1 MGAAAPDEGHAPSG
15 PAEAPGGLRPPPAR
29 RRVPPWLHVA
39 AFVSL
44 LAVWTWKLL
53 EPAPVPERL
62 RLALDLAGLAF
73 LAAKFLHLTGYAVLT
88 ALGGSLVP
96 GRRWRWAVVVFL
108 ALHGVGTEIGQTYVP
123 NRTGRVRD
131 VVIDW
136 AGIALGAWALQRWVK

>member
-1 MGAAAPDEGHAPSG
+1 MGAAPPNEAHAPSG
-15 PAEAPGGLRPPPAR
+15 PAEAPVDSRPPPGG
-29 RRVPPWLHVA
+29 RRVPLWLHVV
-39 AFVSL
+39 AFVAL

-62 RLALDLAGLAF
+62 RLALDLSGLAF
-73 LAAKFLHLTGYAVLT
+73 LAAKCLHLTGYAVLA

-96 GRRWRWAVVVFL
+96 GRRWRRAVVVFL

-136 AGIALGAWALQRWVK
+136 AGIALGDRKSVV